1 MWIALICKCT
11 EKSEKK
17 DSFGIVYC
25 NGNPDL
31 VRLESWN
38 PRLLHIFP
46 ILLQAD
52 FLKKQLEAQKAEIEK
67 LKGKAGLAFSFLL
80 SLYLLAASSD
90 ERNRNSD
97 AFDPGEDPGVY
108 GGGAPWGMPWGM
120 PWSSSRG
127 RRSGA
132 NTARGES
139 GSSSWGLRG
148 WP

>member
-90 ERNRNSD
+90 ERNRKN
-97 AFDPGEDPGVY
+97 DPGADPGVH
-108 GGGAPWGMPWGM
+108 GGGR
-120 PWSSSRG
+120 RG
-127 RRSGA
+127 GCPGVCRGVRVVGADQGQIRPGGNPGVQAGASGD
-132 NTARGES
+132 
-139 GSSSWGLRG
+139 GLDF
-148 WP
+148 